1 MTKYDL
7 RQWKKHSEP
16 IATERIAETKFAIW
30 RTRILLAASTSVDAQ
45 DAKLAPKQLMTEM
58 IIDACQLWDSGI
70 KGSLRDCAELYDQV
84 WARMCDMF
92 RSVARTEILYRDA
105 FMNAFGTIA
114 EELTRSL
121 LADSEKESTDDRI

>member
-7 RQWKKHSEP
+7 RQWKKHSES
-16 IATERIAETKFAIW
+16 IAAEHIAEAKFATW
-30 RTRILLAASTSVDAQ
+30 RTRILFAAANADDEDS
-45 DAKLAPKQLMTEM
+45 KLALKQLLSEM
-58 IIDACQLWDSGI
+58 IMDACHLWESKI

-84 WARMCDMF
+84 WAHMCDMF
-92 RSVARTEILYRDA
+92 RSVARTDILDRNG

-121 LADSEKESTDDRI
+121 LEDSRKESTE

>member
-7 RQWKKHSEP
+7 RQWKKESEP
-16 IATERIAETKFAIW
+16 IAAEHIAEAKFATW
-30 RTRILLAASTSVDAQ
+30 RTRILFAAANVDAE
-45 DAKLAPKQLMTEM
+45 DSKFALKQLLSEM
-58 IIDACQLWDSGI
+58 IMDSCHLWESKI

-84 WARMCDMF
+84 WAHMCDMF
-92 RSVARTEILYRDA
+92 RSVARTDILDRDG

-121 LADSEKESTDDRI
+121 IAESRKDSTE

>member
-7 RQWKKHSEP
+7 RQWKNYSEP
-16 IATERIAETKFAIW
+16 IAAEHIADAKFAIW
-30 RTRILLAASTSVDAQ
+30 RTRILFAAANADAE
-45 DAKLAPKQLMTEM
+45 DSKLAMKQLLNEM
-58 IIDACQLWDSGI
+58 IMDACHLWESNI

-84 WARMCDMF
+84 WAHMCDMF
-92 RSVARTEILYRDA
+92 RSVARTDILDRDG

-121 LADSEKESTDDRI
+121 LAESRKGSTE

>member
-16 IATERIAETKFAIW
+16 IAAERIADAKFAIW
-30 RTRILLAASTSVDAQ
+30 RTRILFAAANADAEDSSLA
-45 DAKLAPKQLMTEM
+45 LKQLLIEM
-58 IIDACQLWDSGI
+58 IRDACHLWDSGV

-84 WARMCDMF
+84 WAHMCDMF
-92 RSVARTEILYRDA
+92 RSVARTDILDRDG

-114 EELTRSL
+114 KELARSL
-121 LADSEKESTDDRI
+121 MTDSEKESTE

>member
-1 MTKYDL
+1 MTKYDF

-16 IATERIAETKFAIW
+16 IAAERIADAKFAIW
-30 RTRILLAASTSVDAQ
+30 RTRILFAAANADVEDS
-45 DAKLAPKQLMTEM
+45 KLALKQLLSEM
-58 IIDACQLWDSGI
+58 IMDACHLWEAKI

-84 WARMCDMF
+84 WAHMCDMF
-92 RSVARTEILYRDA
+92 RSVARTDILDRDG

-121 LADSEKESTDDRI
+121 LADSGKESTDDRI

>member
-7 RQWKKHSEP
+7 RQWKKQSEP
-16 IATERIAETKFAIW
+16 IAVEYIAEAKFATW
-30 RTRILLAASTSVDAQ
+30 RTRILFAAANVDAE
-45 DAKLAPKQLMTEM
+45 DSKLALKQLLSEM
-58 IIDACQLWDSGI
+58 IMDACHLWESKI

-84 WARMCDMF
+84 WAHMCDMF
-92 RSVARTEILYRDA
+92 HSVARTDILDRDG

-121 LADSEKESTDDRI
+121 LADSEKESAE

>member
-7 RQWKKHSEP
+7 QQWKKKDEMT
-16 IATERIAETKFAIW
+16 AALNIAEAKFATW
-30 RTRILLAASTSVDAQ
+30 RTRILFAATNADAE
-45 DAKLAPKQLMTEM
+45 DSKLALKQLLSEM
-58 IIDACQLWDSGI
+58 IMDACHLWDSGI

-84 WARMCDMF
+84 WAHMCDMF
-92 RSVARTEILYRDA
+92 RSVARTDILDRDG

-121 LADSEKESTDDRI
+121 LADSEKESTE